1 MEETIEALQQQKK
14 SLYHKLEKVGDFR
27 RGIVSV
33 NYRKC
38 GKQNCVCAKKGHP
51 GHGPR
56 YLWNATIKGKS
67 YAKDIKLGPEAKKYI
82 EETENYRTFVRLCDE
97 IVQVNERLA
106 DLRPIPEVKD
116 ISELE
121 RLKKSLQTLFR
132 KKLRKKLTTY

>member
-1 MEETIEALQQQKK
+1 MEETAEDLQQKRK
-14 SLYHKLEKVGDFR
+14 ALYRQLEKVGDFR

-38 GKQNCVCAKKGHP
+38 GKQNCVCAKPGHP

-67 YAKDIKLGPEAKKYI
+67 YAKDIKLGPEARKYI

-97 IVQVNERLA
+97 IVHVNEKLA
-106 DLRPIPEVKD
+106 DLKPVPEVKD
-116 ISELE
+116 ADELA
-121 RLKKSLQTLFR
+121 RLKKNLQALFR
-132 KKLRKKLTTY
+132 KKLRKNLSA